1 MTQPALATLGTLQ
14 QPLMIALT
22 GASGSGKTTLCREL
36 ARALD
41 GLHFPLD
48 HYYRDL
54 SHLPPE
60 QRAATNF
67 DDPAML
73 EVELLTRHLSV
84 LARGQAIERP
94 IYDFATH
101 SRVLGQTETIQPRG
115 VILAEGLFAWSYAS
129 VRPLFHFS
137 VYVDAPDSLCFD
149 RRLRRDVEE
158 RGRTPDSV
166 RQQYDS
172 TVRPCGLA
180 FVRPLAELMDLTIDG
195 SDALDFK
202 VEAVIATLRRRRLL
216 QSEALQ
222 RKEQQHRSVIPLMG
236 PNT

>member
-1 MTQPALATLGTLQ
+1 MSRRQATLGTSQ
-14 QPLMIALT
+14 RPRMIALT

-36 ARALD
+36 ARVLN

-54 SHLPPE
+54 SHLPVA
-60 QRAATNF
+60 QRAASNF

-73 EVELLTRHLSV
+73 EAELLCEHLTALS
-84 LARGQAIERP
+84 RGEAIERP

-101 SRVLGQTETIQPRG
+101 SRVTGQTETIQPREMIF
-115 VILAEGLFAWSYAS
+115 VEGLFAWSYATA
-129 VRPLFHFS
+129 RPLFHFS
-137 VYVDAPDSLCFD
+137 IYVDAPDGLCFD

-158 RGRTPDSV
+158 RGRTPESV

-180 FVRPLAELMDLTIDG
+180 FIRPLADLMDLVIDG
-195 SDALDFK
+195 SDALDYK
-202 VEAVIATLRRRRLL
+202 VEAVLAALRRRRLL
-216 QSEALQ
+216 WADATEDSSAQ
-222 RKEQQHRSVIPLMG
+222 R
-236 PNT
+236 

>member
-1 MTQPALATLGTLQ
+1 MQAALGTPQ
-14 QPLMIALT
+14 RPLMIALT

-41 GLHFPLD
+41 GLHFSLD

-54 SHLPPE
+54 SHLPVA
-60 QRAATNF
+60 QRAASNF

-73 EVELLTRHLSV
+73 EAELLAVHLAALS
-84 LARGQAIERP
+84 RGEAIERP

-101 SRVLGQTETIQPRG
+101 SRVTGQTETILPRE
-115 VILAEGLFAWSYAS
+115 VIFVEGLFAWSYAAA
-129 VRPLFHFS
+129 RPLFHFS
-137 VYVDAPDSLCFD
+137 IYVDAPDGLCFD

-158 RGRTPDSV
+158 RGRTPESV

-180 FVRPLAELMDLTIDG
+180 FIRPLADLMDLMIDG
-195 SDALDFK
+195 SDALDYK
-202 VEAVIATLRRRRLL
+202 VEVVIAALRRRRLL
-216 QSEALQ
+216 WPDAT
-222 RKEQQHRSVIPLMG
+222 KENPAQHRRFAG
-236 PNT
+236 Q